1 MLIEVQCD
9 KFKTGGKDGVVRPAI
24 QFHEGLNAVVG
35 DDNRSNSIGK
45 STLLMIIDFV
55 FGGTDYI
62 SKCADV
68 QTALQEHVI
77 NFTFRFGDT
86 EYSFARN
93 TTDYMYVVPCDR
105 TYKPLEDREKIPLDA
120 FNQFLSEQY
129 KIDAEG
135 LSWRGIMSK
144 FIRVYRRD
152 TMDASRP
159 LQRAKDEKVSNSVK
173 DFLKQFKRYLA
184 VKAVVDQA
192 QAAEDEK
199 KAFKKSVDCGH
210 IRMAPDDKA
219 FKANEARI
227 ATLEHDA
234 AEIAETSDQG
244 LLDLDSMQ
252 AQQISELNE
261 QLISYT
267 RQRARVQTQLNSIRR
282 EMTEGKKSF
291 KRSFDDLAR
300 FFPNVDFK
308 PIEEIEE
315 FHRGLSKVLT
325 DEFRESERE
334 LATAYVMLNNEIVRI
349 KQQISEVKSIPNVS
363 QAVLR
368 QFAQVST
375 ELQMVRKANE
385 NFSTYNGLKDTAA
398 EYAKTRDDMITAQV
412 AYIQDT
418 VNDKMR
424 EITYRILKS
433 MDQLPPRLTI
443 DKLSKYIFETKAD
456 GGSGALSRG
465 LITFD
470 LANMEVCNIPF
481 IVHDADLMDPIEKPT
496 LTEIIREYCATAET
510 KRQSFVS
517 FRSYEFYDPEI
528 QPIIKSHQVI
538 QLTANGNEL
547 FGWAWNKE
555 QEKGETDGNE

>member
-1 MLIEVQCD
+1 
-9 KFKTGGKDGVVRPAI
+9 
-24 QFHEGLNAVVG
+24 
-35 DDNRSNSIGK
+35 
-45 STLLMIIDFV
+45 
-55 FGGTDYI
+55 
-62 SKCADV
+62 
-68 QTALQEHVI
+68 
-77 NFTFRFGDT
+77 
-86 EYSFARN
+86 
-93 TTDYMYVVPCDR
+93 
-105 TYKPLEDREKIPLDA
+105 
-120 FNQFLSEQY
+120 
-129 KIDAEG
+129 
-135 LSWRGIMSK
+135 
-144 FIRVYRRD
+144 
-152 TMDASRP
+152 
-159 LQRAKDEKVSNSVK
+159 
-173 DFLKQFKRYLA
+173 
-184 VKAVVDQA
+184 
-192 QAAEDEK
+192 
-199 KAFKKSVDCGH
+199 
-210 IRMAPDDKA
+210 MAPDDKA

-315 FHRGLSKVLT
+315 FHRCLSKVLT